1 MSLLAALV
9 AGVTLALTMFL
20 VSHNI
25 ETLVNIVIG
34 STIGSCLG
42 VFYLSGKLPLM
53 KRTQDFPDLS
63 LLLLGYVFIVL
74 GTVISVE
81 SLVLGITTVK
91 IFLLSSS
98 LTIMGASALLYVKS
112 RTKKT
117 GSSAKHVQ

>member
-1 MSLLAALV
+1 
-9 AGVTLALTMFL
+9 
-20 VSHNI
+20 
-25 ETLVNIVIG
+25 
-34 STIGSCLG
+34 
-42 VFYLSGKLPLM
+42 M

-91 IFLLSSS
+91 ISLLSSS
-98 LTIMGASALLYVKS
+98 LTIMGVSALLYVKS

-117 GSSAKHVQ
+117 ESSAKHVQ